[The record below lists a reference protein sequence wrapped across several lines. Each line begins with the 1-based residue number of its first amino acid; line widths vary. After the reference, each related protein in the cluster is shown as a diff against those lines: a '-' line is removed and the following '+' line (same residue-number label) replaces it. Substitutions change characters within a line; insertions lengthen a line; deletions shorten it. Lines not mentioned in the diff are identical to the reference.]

1 MTNSKTYN
9 TIFHFIL
16 AMLVLMTGVPALAQ
30 NNITISG
37 LVTDENGAPIELA
50 TVHIEKQLVG
60 TITNLKGEYTISA
73 RSEDSVVVV
82 FSMIGYNTRKRVLK
96 KPQGKI
102 RLNVMLP
109 NTGYE
114 LGEVTVTESKRQ
126 TGSIQSLQ
134 IDKAKL
140 MPDASGGSIETFI
153 ATQAGVSSNNELSS
167 QYNVRGGSFDENI
180 VYVNGIEVYRPLL
193 IRSGQQEGLSFINPD
208 MVENVGFSA
217 GGFEA
222 KYGDKMASVLDI
234 TYKKPKEFEASAS
247 MSLLGASGYVGFAT
261 KNFSMTNGIR
271 YKTSR
276 YLLGTLDVKGEYDP
290 NYIDYQTYMNWH
302 PSKRFEIGFIG
313 NFSQNS
319 YNFIPS
325 DRTTKFGTME
335 TAKEFKVYFDGAE
348 RDLFRTFFGSI
359 EAKYNINEHNSLSF
373 LASAFKTNEQETY
386 DIQGQYWL
394 SDLDETE
401 EGSTPENGEGSTSGV
416 GTYLEH
422 ARNYLTAKVQSY
434 SLLGKHKINANE
446 IMWGLELKH
455 EAIDEKMREW
465 EVRDSAGYSLP
476 HLPDRVSLIYNLNS
490 KHNISSN
497 RFSFYAQ
504 DTYKL
509 NSEIGLFTF
518 NAGIRGSYWGF
529 NREFIFSPR
538 VSVGFIPKFNEDFTF
553 RLASGVY
560 YQAPFYKE
568 FRDTTTV
575 NGNTEVELNRDIKSQ
590 RSIHFVLAAD
600 YKFRAMNRPFK
611 VTAEVYYKK
620 LDNLIPYNVDNVR
633 ISYYGKN
640 MAKGY
645 ATGID
650 FKLFGEFVKGTDS
663 WITFSLMKTEE
674 CINGKWIPRPTDQRY
689 NLSLYFTDYF
699 TKNDRWKLSLKG
711 SLADGLP
718 FGPPHAG
725 REKAVFRTPAY
736 KRIDIGMSYRLLDN
750 EDGQNYKRIAKPFRN
765 IWLGIDCFNL
775 LGINNVNSYYWV
787 TDVYDNQFAV
797 PNYLTSRQI
806 NVRLLFEFR

>member
-1 MTNSKTYN
+1 MINRINSIIKL
-9 TIFHFIL
+9 L
-16 AMLVLMTGVPALAQ
+16 AIYIIVLLTALPALAQ

-140 MPDASGGSIETFI
+140 MPDASGGSIEAFI

-313 NFSQNS
+313 NFSQNN

-348 RDLFRTFFGSI
+348 RDPFRTFFGSI

>member
-16 AMLVLMTGVPALAQ
+16 AMLVLMTGAPAIAQ

-37 LVTDENGAPIELA
+37 MVTDENGAPIELA

-140 MPDASGGSIETFI
+140 MPDASGGSIEAFI

-276 YLLGTLDVKGEYDP
+276 YLLGTLDIKGEYDP

-394 SDLDETE
+394 SDLDDTE

-750 EDGQNYKRIAKPFRN
+750 EDGRNYKRIAKPFRN

>member
-16 AMLVLMTGVPALAQ
+16 AMLVLMTGAPAIAQ

-140 MPDASGGSIETFI
+140 MPDASGGSIEAFI

-394 SDLDETE
+394 SDLDDTE

-645 ATGID
+645 AAGID

-750 EDGQNYKRIAKPFRN
+750 EDGRNYKRIAKPFRN

>member
-1 MTNSKTYN
+1 MTSNKIYN
-9 TIFHFIL
+9 TIFHFIM
-16 AMLVLMTGVPALAQ
+16 AILVLMTGIPAFAQ

-37 LVTDENGAPIELA
+37 MVTDENGAPIELA

-96 KPQGKI
+96 NPQGKI

-140 MPDASGGSIETFI
+140 MPDASGGSIEAFI

-465 EVRDSAGYSLP
+465 EMRDSAGYSLP

-529 NREFIFSPR
+529 NHEFIFSPR

-736 KRIDIGMSYRLLDN
+736 KRVDIGMSYRLLDN
-750 EDGQNYKRIAKPFRN
+750 EDGRNYKRIAKPFRN

>member
-16 AMLVLMTGVPALAQ
+16 AMLVLMTGVPAIAQ

-140 MPDASGGSIETFI
+140 MPDASGGSIEAFI

-313 NFSQNS
+313 NFSQNR

-394 SDLDETE
+394 SDLDDTE

-750 EDGQNYKRIAKPFRN
+750 EDGRNYKRIAKPFRN

>member
-16 AMLVLMTGVPALAQ
+16 AMLVLMTGAPAIAQ

-140 MPDASGGSIETFI
+140 MPDASGGSIEAFI

-394 SDLDETE
+394 SDLDDTE

-750 EDGQNYKRIAKPFRN
+750 EDGRNYKRIAKPFRN

>member
-1 MTNSKTYN
+1 MTSNKIYN

-140 MPDASGGSIETFI
+140 MPDASGGSIEAFI

>member
-1 MTNSKTYN
+1 MTSNKIYN

-140 MPDASGGSIETFI
+140 MPDASGGSIEAFI

-560 YQAPFYKE
+560 YQASFYKE

>member
-140 MPDASGGSIETFI
+140 MPDASGGSIEAFI

>member
-140 MPDASGGSIETFI
+140 MPDASGGSIEAFI

-313 NFSQNS
+313 NFSQNN

>member
-1 MTNSKTYN
+1 MINRINSIIKL
-9 TIFHFIL
+9 L
-16 AMLVLMTGVPALAQ
+16 AIYIIVLLTALPALAQ

-37 LVTDENGAPIELA
+37 LVTDETGAPIELA

-140 MPDASGGSIETFI
+140 MPDASGGSIEAFI

-465 EVRDSAGYSLP
+465 EVRDSAGYSLT

-736 KRIDIGMSYRLLDN
+736 KRVDIGMSYRLLDN
-750 EDGQNYKRIAKPFRN
+750 EDGRNYKRIAKPFRN

>member
-1 MTNSKTYN
+1 MTRTTKDNIKKIYAI
-9 TIFHFIL
+9 IFAFL
-16 AMLVLMTGVPALAQ
+16 LCMASQAQ
-30 NNITISG
+30 NNVTISG
-37 LVTDENGAPIELA
+37 VVSDENGAPIELA
-50 TVHIEKQLVG
+50 TVHIEKQLIG
-60 TITNLKGEYTISA
+60 TMTNFKGEYSITAKST
-73 RSEDSVVVV
+73 DSVVVV
-82 FSMIGYNTRKRVLK
+82 YSMLGYNTRKKVLRNPK
-96 KPQGKI
+96 GKI
-102 RLNVMLP
+102 NLNVVLP

-114 LGEVTVTESKRQ
+114 LEGVTITESRRQ
-126 TGSIQSLQ
+126 TNSIQH
-134 IDKAKL
+134 IDVDHTNL
-140 MPDASGGSIETFI
+140 MPSASGGGIEAII

-208 MVENVGFSA
+208 MVESVGFSA
-217 GGFEA
+217 GGYEA

-247 MSLLGASGYVGFAT
+247 MSLLGASGYVGFST
-261 KNFSMTNGIR
+261 KHFSMTNGIR

-319 YNFIPS
+319 YDFIPS

-335 TAKEFKVYFDGAE
+335 TMKEFKVYFDGAE
-348 RDLFRTFFGSI
+348 RDLFRTYFGSI
-359 EAKYNINEHNSLSF
+359 EAKYKFNDYNSISF
-373 LASAFKTNEQETY
+373 LSSAFRTNEEETY

-394 SDLDETE
+394 SDLDEETE
-401 EGSTPENGEGSTSGV
+401 GADNEENGETSGV

-422 ARNYLTAKVQSY
+422 ARNYLTADVQSY
-434 SLLGKHKINANE
+434 SFVGNHKIKSND
-446 IMWGLELKH
+446 ILWGIELKH
-455 EAIDEKMREW
+455 ENIKESMREW
-465 EVRDSAGYSLP
+465 EMRDSAGYSLP
-476 HLPDRVSLIYNLNS
+476 QIPDRVSVIYNLNS
-490 KHNISSN
+490 KHKISSN

-504 DTYKL
+504 DTYKF
-509 NSEIGLFTF
+509 NTKIGLFTF
-518 NAGIRGSYWGF
+518 NAGIRGSYW
-529 NREFIFSPR
+529 NYNKEFIFSPR
-538 VSVGFIPKFNEDFTF
+538 ASLGFIPQFNDNFTF
-553 RLASGVY
+553 RLATGIY

-575 NGNTEVELNRDIKSQ
+575 NGNTEVRLNNNIKSQ

-600 YKFRAMNRPFK
+600 YKFRVLNRPFK
-611 VTAEVYYKK
+611 ATAEVYYKK

-650 FKLFGEFVKGTDS
+650 FKLFGEFVPGTDS
-663 WITFSLMKTEE
+663 WITFSIMKTQEN
-674 CINGKWIPRPTDQRY
+674 INGKWIPRPTDQRY
-689 NLSLYFTDYF
+689 NISLYFTDYF
-699 TKNDRWKLSLKG
+699 TRNDRWKLSLKG

-718 FGPPHAG
+718 FGPPHSG
-725 REKAVFRTPAY
+725 REKAVYRTPAY
-736 KRIDIGMSYRLLDN
+736 KRVDIGMSYRLLDN
-750 EDGQNYKRIAKPFRN
+750 EDGTNYRRIAKPFRN
-765 IWLGIDCFNL
+765 IWIGVDCFNL
-775 LGINNVNSYYWV
+775 FGINNVNSYYWV

>member
-140 MPDASGGSIETFI
+140 MPDASGGSIEAFI

-313 NFSQNS
+313 NFSQNN

-750 EDGQNYKRIAKPFRN
+750 EDGRNYKRIAKPFRN

>member
-1 MTNSKTYN
+1 MTSNKIYN

-140 MPDASGGSIETFI
+140 MPDASGGSIEAFI

-750 EDGQNYKRIAKPFRN
+750 EDGRNYKRIAKPFRN

>member
-16 AMLVLMTGVPALAQ
+16 AMLVLMTGAPAIAQ

-140 MPDASGGSIETFI
+140 MPDASGGSIEAFI

-359 EAKYNINEHNSLSF
+359 EAKYNINEHSSISF

-394 SDLDETE
+394 SDLDDTE

-640 MAKGY
+640 MANGY

-750 EDGQNYKRIAKPFRN
+750 EDGRNYKRIAKPFRN

>member
-16 AMLVLMTGVPALAQ
+16 AMLVLMTGVPAIAQ

-140 MPDASGGSIETFI
+140 MPDASGGSIEAFI

-394 SDLDETE
+394 SDLDDTE

-750 EDGQNYKRIAKPFRN
+750 EDGRNYKRIAKPFRN

>member
-140 MPDASGGSIETFI
+140 MPDASGGSIEAFI

-193 IRSGQQEGLSFINPD
+193 IRSGQQEGLCFINPD

-261 KNFSMTNGIR
+261 KNFSMTSGIR

-750 EDGQNYKRIAKPFRN
+750 EDGRNYKRIAKPFRN

>member
-1 MTNSKTYN
+1 MINRINSIIKL
-9 TIFHFIL
+9 L
-16 AMLVLMTGVPALAQ
+16 AIYIIVLLTALPALAQ

-140 MPDASGGSIETFI
+140 MPDASGGSIEAFI

-313 NFSQNS
+313 NFSQNN

>member
-140 MPDASGGSIETFI
+140 MPDASGGSIEAFI

-261 KNFSMTNGIR
+261 KNFSMTSGIR

-750 EDGQNYKRIAKPFRN
+750 EDGRNYKRIAKPFRN

>member
-16 AMLVLMTGVPALAQ
+16 AMLVLMTGVPAIAQ

-140 MPDASGGSIETFI
+140 MPDASGGSIEAFI

-401 EGSTPENGEGSTSGV
+401 EGSTPENGEGNTSGV

-465 EVRDSAGYSLP
+465 EMRDSAGYSLP

-568 FRDTTTV
+568 FRDTTTI

-663 WITFSLMKTEE
+663 WITFSLMKTQE

-736 KRIDIGMSYRLLDN
+736 KRVDIGMSYRLLDN
-750 EDGQNYKRIAKPFRN
+750 EDGRNYKRIAKPFRN